1 MITFINV
8 VTGTTQKVISFVTFT
23 AESFWIDFI
32 NTIGNFIVT
41 IVKVFFTLK

>member
-1 MITFINV
+1 MITLINI
-8 VTGTTQKVISFVTFT
+8 VTGTTQKVESFVTFA

-41 IVKVFFTLK
+41 IVKVFFALK